1 VEQGRLRRRGEW
13 PCDLIVAAEN
23 AEFSDPVVFLGIGG
37 VEHHGHTW
45 ELGPRKAKEILFT
58 GRAVTA
64 REAEQTGMVNRVVDL
79 DRLQDETMGLARHI
93 AQMDAFALRQAKRGQ
108 PDPRHPGVLRRHP
121 VRVRH
126 PPHRPRERDLPHRLP
141 DHRPGGPDEG
151 APQVPMNN
159 TSSPRVGFI
168 GLGSQGGP
176 MARRIIEA
184 GYPVTLW
191 ARRPATLEPFADTS
205 AKTAGSPAELAAAS
219 DLVGVCVRDDADTE
233 EVVDAVLGGLA
244 AGGVIAVHSTVHPDT
259 CRRLAERAQAG
270 GVRLVD
276 APVSGGAPAAEAGR
290 LLVMVGGD
298 EEAVEFCRP
307 VFGSY
312 GDPIVHLGPVG
323 AGQVTKLLNNAAFT
337 AHLGVAVSL
346 LALGQS
352 LGVDQLRLADVISH
366 GSGNGFALERV
377 ASAGGTL
384 ARIGG
389 HAGHPRGRGARG
401 DAAGRRRRRASA
413 DERRAHMNDS
423 GRTAGR

>member
-1 VEQGRLRRRGEW
+1 
-13 PCDLIVAAEN
+13 
-23 AEFSDPVVFLGIGG
+23 
-37 VEHHGHTW
+37 
-45 ELGPRKAKEILFT
+45 
-58 GRAVTA
+58 
-64 REAEQTGMVNRVVDL
+64 
-79 DRLQDETMGLARHI
+79 
-93 AQMDAFALRQAKRGQ
+93 
-108 PDPRHPGVLRRHP
+108 
-121 VRVRH
+121 
-126 PPHRPRERDLPHRLP
+126 
-141 DHRPGGPDEG
+141 
-151 APQVPMNN
+151 MNS

-191 ARRPATLEPFADTS
+191 ARRPATLEPFADTN

-219 DLVGVCVRDDADTE
+219 DLVCVCVRDDADTE

-270 GVRLVD
+270 GVRLID
-276 APVSGGAPAAEAGR
+276 APVSGGAPAAEACR
-290 LLVMVGGD
+290 LLVMAGGD

-366 GSGNGFALERV
+366 GSGNSFALERV

-384 ARIGG
+384 ARIGE
-389 HAGHPRGRGARG
+389 HAGHLLRKDVQLIADVAAAAAAEADRERGATMLAAA
-401 DAAGRRRRRASA
+401 DAALALMNVARA
-413 DERRAHMNDS
+413 
-423 GRTAGR
+423 